1 METRTTTR
9 EQIIQ
14 AAYRVLAEQ
23 GYDAATIKAIA
34 REAGVAP
41 GLLHYYFASK
51 DELLIE
57 VLKDISQ
64 RYTVSG
70 RQMSASLPAEQL
82 GEAGLNDALQRTLHS
97 PETYRLRYEL
107 FALGLRNPALL
118 PAVRSLLASGR
129 SGISHVVHTAV
140 GERSFD
146 ASTLASILLAC
157 FDGLALQRL
166 AEPDFDIESAYRLLS
181 RVLNSFLES
190 A

>member
-1 METRTTTR
+1 MTTRATTR

-34 REAGVAP
+34 HEAGVAP

-51 DELLIE
+51 DELLVE

-64 RYTVSG
+64 RYTESG
-70 RQMSASLPAEQL
+70 RQMSATVPAEQL
-82 GEAGLNDALQRTLHS
+82 GAAGLNDALQRTLHS

-129 SGISHVVHTAV
+129 SGISHVVHSAV

-146 ASTLASILLAC
+146 TGALASILLAC

-181 RVLNSFLES
+181 RMLNCLVES
-190 A
+190 S